1 MSTYILMKLFERM
14 PHIYDKGMR
23 ILSFGKI
30 DEIYDDII
38 SYVRHGQRVLD
49 IGCGTGALAL
59 RAARKGAKV
68 KGIDVNVQMLKIAR
82 RKALEEMLTENVE
95 FQEMSIIELEKEVPE
110 SYDVV
115 ISGFLLSE
123 LTEEERTY
131 TLRRIWNILR
141 PGGLLLIVD
150 IAMPKDPLRKA
161 ISWLIML
168 PLLIV
173 VYLVTGSTVYPVK
186 DLPEIIEK
194 LGFIV
199 ERVKYNRLKNLIEL
213 VARKPEGKMD
223 ELT

>member
-131 TLRRIWNILR
+131 TLRRIWLS
-141 PGGLLLIVD
+141 LIH
-150 IAMPKDPLRKA
+150 I
-161 ISWLIML
+161 
-168 PLLIV
+168 
-173 VYLVTGSTVYPVK
+173 
-186 DLPEIIEK
+186 
-194 LGFIV
+194 
-199 ERVKYNRLKNLIEL
+199 
-213 VARKPEGKMD
+213 
-223 ELT
+223 

>member
-1 MSTYILMKLFERM
+1 M